1 MLAEVGL
8 SCAVALSTSTPLQ
21 TAYIDLPQD
30 AGRVAVHCLE
40 PQHPTTSG
48 ILFVHGATF
57 PTKLAAGYE
66 FKPGDS
72 WLSFVAA
79 HGDLACGLDFLGYGE
94 SSRPMAM
101 LAPAERA
108 APVSRATGAAEQIA
122 LAVGYLRKRR
132 GMANVHVIAHSWGT
146 IPAAAFA
153 ASHPTQLQ
161 SLTLFG
167 PIVAKSAEENPSTE
181 HGAWFALKADDRLE
195 QLYFRNSLPAGMVL
209 LDPAVDRRWADQL
222 AASSPHIGDDP
233 PRVLRIPEGPNVDI
247 EQAAAGLYPYDP
259 NHIKVPIFVVYGSYD
274 LVLDDASAAAF
285 TQRFT
290 RSPLKWRLHID
301 DGTHV
306 MHLDRSRHSLYE
318 SVAAF
323 IRAADT
329 IR

>member
-8 SCAVALSTSTPLQ
+8 TFAAALSTSTPLQ
-21 TAYIDLPQD
+21 TAYIDLPQG

-40 PQHPTTSG
+40 PQRPTATG
-48 ILFVHGATF
+48 VLFVHGATF

-79 HGDLACGLDFLGYGE
+79 NGDLACGLDFLGYGE

-101 LAPAERA
+101 LVPAEHA
-108 APVSRATGAAEQIA
+108 APVTRAPEAAEQIA
-122 LAVGYLRKRR
+122 LAVEYLRKRR
-132 GMANVHVIAHSWGT
+132 GMTNVHVIAHSWGT
-146 IPAAAFA
+146 IPAGTFA

-167 PIVAKSAEENPSTE
+167 PIVAKSTE
-181 HGAWFALKADDRLE
+181 ASSRSSHGAWFPLKADDRLA
-195 QLYFRNSLPAGMVL
+195 QLYYKDSLPAGMVL
-209 LDPAVDRRWADQL
+209 LDPAVDQRWALQF
-222 AASSPHIGDDP
+222 AASSPRIADDP
-233 PRVLRIPEGPNVDI
+233 PGVVRIPEGPNADI
-247 EQAAAGLYPYDP
+247 EQAAAGRYPYDP
-259 NHIKVPIFVVYGSYD
+259 ANIKVPVFVVYGNYD
-274 LVLDDASAAAF
+274 VVLDDASAAAF

-290 RSPLKWRLHID
+290 GSPLKWRLRID

-306 MHLDRSRHSLYE
+306 MHLDRSRRSLYE

-323 IRAADT
+323 HRAGEAL
-329 IR
+329 